1 MKKLGFKLELWMLLF
16 SILVAGN
23 VLAQT
28 DTLSVLQIT
37 DIHLIFNQEVY
48 HPEMMEYRKQKGY
61 DQGEPRLRQFLQ
73 TIPRETKS
81 NMVVATGDLVDFLE
95 GETRDGNL
103 LNIQAEQLSKLLGDY
118 QVPVMLT
125 LGNHDAFTFNWRDN
139 KLYPNQ
145 NFTGRARANWIRNVP
160 CFKDGT
166 YYSKIYQVGKT
177 TYRLIF
183 LDDIFFRFK
192 IEEEVENPYMEKSQL
207 YWLKTQLDESDKDI
221 EIILMHIPFNE
232 DVDQGKISNELYSV
246 LAARP
251 SVKLILAGHHHRNGI
266 QRFTSAGNNKIVQV
280 QTSAFAKGIENWRQ
294 IKFTENKISVSFPGK
309 TESELLIPIE
319 Q

>member
-1 MKKLGFKLELWMLLF
+1 MF
-16 SILVAGN
+16 SICILLAGN

-37 DIHLIFNQEVY
+37 DLHLIFNQEVY
-48 HPEMMEYRKQKGY
+48 NPEMMEYRKQKGY

-73 TIPRETKS
+73 TVPRETKS
-81 NMVVATGDLVDFLE
+81 NMVIATGDLVDFLE

-103 LNIQAEQLSKLLGDY
+103 LNIQAEQFSKFLSDY
-118 QVPVMLT
+118 QVPVLLT

-145 NFTGRARANWIRNVP
+145 NFAGRARAAWIRNVP

-192 IEEEVENPYMEKSQL
+192 IEQEEEVENPYMEKSQL
-207 YWLKTQLDESDKDI
+207 YWLKTQLAESDKDI
-221 EIILMHIPFNE
+221 EIILMHIPFDE
-232 DVDQGKISNELYSV
+232 GVDQGKISNELYSV

-251 SVKLILAGHHHRNGI
+251 TVKLILAGHHHKNSI
-266 QRFTSAGNNKIVQV
+266 ERFTSEGNNKIVQV
-280 QTSAFAKGIENWRQ
+280 QTGAFAKGIENWRQ
-294 IKFTENKISVSFPGK
+294 IKFTENQISISLPGK
-309 TESELLIPIE
+309 TENELIIPVY
-319 Q
+319 